1 MEVTPMSKQFKQQSP
16 SVSTA
21 AWKGITR
28 HGLINKLEVI
38 FTVWRFICKTCK
50 NANEVCSVLFKYVIA
65 YIKTPTC
72 KKQSSSDSPL
82 FVSWDSSSS
91 EAAPGSLLL
100 LFIPADNGDGADMWF
115 TDQARCCRRIQLSK
129 VPQCEH
135 QLPVIRFKINL

>member
-50 NANEVCSVLFKYVIA
+50 NANEVCSVSFKYVIA

-72 KKQSSSDSPL
+72 KSKAPL
-82 FVSWDSSSS
+82 THLCLFP
-91 EAAPGSLLL
+91 ETPARPKLPRSLLL